1 MIRREYGELG
11 DAARGVEADRGRKL
25 LAGRLGGAH
34 ETGVAEFVRQVDLE
48 PVRRIVP
55 LDVTVERVGWPI
67 RKRGAEFG
75 LRGGDALR
83 AIDLG
88 EAAGEHRLGF
98 VIQRGD

>member
-11 DAARGVEADRGRKL
+11 DAARGLETDRGRKL

-34 ETGVAEFVRQVDLE
+34 ETGVAELVPQVDLE

-55 LDVTVERVGWPI
+55 LEVTVERIGRPV

-75 LRGGDALR
+75 LRAGAALR

-88 EAAGEHRLGF
+88 EAAGEHGLGF
-98 VIQRGD
+98 VIEREH